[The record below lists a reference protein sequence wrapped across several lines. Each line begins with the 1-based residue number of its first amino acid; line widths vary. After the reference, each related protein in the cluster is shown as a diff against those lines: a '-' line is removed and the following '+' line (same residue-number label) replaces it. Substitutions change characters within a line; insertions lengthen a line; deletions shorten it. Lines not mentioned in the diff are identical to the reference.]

1 MGTSTIPELKK
12 AKRVAK
18 ATMTKVLTE
27 LATVMSE
34 AETDKVKV
42 KLHLERVEELR
53 QEVLSILEKLETR
66 CDKNKD
72 SKMAK
77 KIRRRVRRI

>member
-1 MGTSTIPELKK
+1 MATSTPELKK

-18 ATMTKVLTE
+18 ATMTKLLTE

-42 KLHLERVEELR
+42 KLSE
-53 QEVLSILEKLETR
+53 
-66 CDKNKD
+66 
-72 SKMAK
+72 SKS
-77 KIRRRVRRI
+77 